1 MQVIEL
7 IGYVAG
13 ILTTFAF
20 APQVFKIWRSKSARD
35 ISLSMYAMFILGIAL
50 WLVYGVLT
58 ESAPVIAANAV
69 TLVLAL
75 LVAAMK
81 LRYD

>member
-1 MQVIEL
+1 MHVVEL

-75 LVAAMK
+75 LVAGMK